1 MSPLRSRSVLALV
14 LSLALAP
21 MAPARAQAPPPA
33 GEVPTFGTST
43 EMVYV
48 RFHVERK
55 KGEYVRGVTK
65 DQLRVLEDGRPQTI
79 AVLETPST
87 QERTVPPE
95 LMLAL
100 DVSSSVMDARLLDEK
115 LVRDVLFA
123 SLGAQARV
131 GLCAFG
137 GELSC
142 FTPPTRDPEAVLAG
156 FHQAVDFGLRTRNT
170 GTRLF
175 ASLADIARGDHPL
188 EDEAAPEAPGTAA
201 EKAQR
206 AIVVFSD
213 GLENQGGKW
222 GMAAR
227 TAKDANVR
235 VYTVL
240 LSQAFQDTAQGPFLR
255 GGAPNRAMY
264 DYKKYDLGNV
274 AEETGGLSFEPGT
287 LDTKTLADIL
297 RKIATEITMENV
309 VGYQPQGA
317 PSGKKVTVKVELVD
331 KSLGKIPDG
340 QRTLVR

>member
-1 MSPLRSRSVLALV
+1 MSPLRPGLV
-14 LSLALAP
+14 LTLALAL
-21 MAPARAQAPPPA
+21 ALPAAAFAQAPPPA
-33 GEVPTFGTST
+33 GEVPTFGAGT
-43 EMVYV
+43 EMVYL

-55 KGEYVRGVTK
+55 KGEYVQGVTR

-87 QERTVPPE
+87 HERTVPPE
-95 LMLAL
+95 LTLAL

-123 SLGAQARV
+123 SLHAQARV

-137 GELSC
+137 GELQC

-156 FHQAVDFGLRTRNT
+156 FHEAIDFGLRTRNT

-175 ASLADIARGDHPL
+175 ASIADIARGDHPV
-188 EDEAAPEAPGTAA
+188 EDGVPPPAGTAA

-227 TAKDANVR
+227 TAREANVR

-274 AEETGGLSFEPGT
+274 AQETGGLSFEPGT
-287 LDTKTLADIL
+287 LDTRTLSRIL
-297 RKIATEITMENV
+297 REIATEISMENV
-309 VGYQPQGA
+309 VGYQPE
-317 PSGKKVTVKVELVD
+317 GKPTGRKVTVKVELVD

>member
-1 MSPLRSRSVLALV
+1 MFPLRPRRVLPFA

-21 MAPARAQAPPPA
+21 TAFAQAPPPP
-33 GEVPTFGTST
+33 GEVPTFGAST
-43 EMVYV
+43 ELVYV

-55 KGEYVRGVTK
+55 KGEYVQGVTR

-79 AVLETPST
+79 TVLETPST
-87 QERTVPPE
+87 HERTVPPE
-95 LMLAL
+95 LTLAL
-100 DVSSSVMDARLLDEK
+100 DVSSSVMDERLLDEK

-123 SLGAQARV
+123 SLHAQARV
-131 GLCAFG
+131 ALCAFG
-137 GELSC
+137 GTLEC
-142 FTPPTRDPEAVLAG
+142 FTPPTRDPQAVLAG
-156 FHQAVDFGLRTRNT
+156 FHQAVDFGFRTRDT

-175 ASLADIARGDHPL
+175 ASIADIARGDHPL
-188 EDEAAPEAPGTAA
+188 EDGDAPRPAGTAA
-201 EKAQR
+201 QSAQR

-222 GMAAR
+222 GIAAR
-227 TAKDANVR
+227 TARDANVR

-240 LSQAFQDTAQGPFLR
+240 LSQAFQDTARGAFMR
-255 GGAPNRAMY
+255 GGPANRALY

-287 LDTKTLADIL
+287 LDTRTLSDIL
-297 RKIATEITMENV
+297 RKIATEISMENV

-317 PSGKKVTVKVELVD
+317 PTGRKVTVKVELVD